1 MGQVL
6 DRIEV
11 VAEEIR
17 GQAVE
22 SETACRLTDTAAR
35 LLRDSGAIRL
45 LQPKLYGGIEAHPR
59 EFAETVMGIAA
70 LDGASGWVAGV
81 VGVHPWELAFAD
93 PRVQQEIWSENY
105 DTWIA
110 SPYAP
115 MGIATPVDGGYVLT
129 GRWSFSSGTDH
140 CQWAFL
146 GAMVGDGE
154 GGVAMPP
161 SSLHVILPRVDYQIV
176 GDSWDVIGLRGTGS
190 KDLIVDGAFIP
201 SHRTLDA
208 WKVMDGRA
216 QKEAGRSEPLY
227 NMPYSCMFPL
237 GITSAVIGIAEGALA
252 CHIAAQKDRVAITG
266 QKIKEDPYVLSAIGE
281 SAAEINASRVSL
293 IETAERFYDKLD
305 AGKEITFEE
314 RAIGRRT
321 QIAAAWR
328 AVRALDEIFTRAGG
342 GALRYSTPMQRF
354 WRDAH
359 AGLAHAVHVP
369 GPTNHASALTQL
381 GVEPQGMMRA
391 MI

>member
-6 DRIEV
+6 DRIEA

-17 GQAVE
+17 GQAVR
-22 SETACRLTDTAAR
+22 SEADCRLTDTAAG

-45 LQPKLYGGIEAHPR
+45 LQPKLYGGLEVHPR

-70 LDGASGWVAGV
+70 LDGASGWVAGI

-93 PRVQQEIWSENY
+93 PRVQEEIWGEDN
-105 DTWIA
+105 DTWMA

-115 MGIATPVDGGYVLT
+115 MGVATPVDGGYVLK

-154 GGVAMPP
+154 GGIALPP
-161 SSLHVILPRVDYQIV
+161 SSLHVILPRTDYRIV
-176 GDSWDVIGLRGTGS
+176 EDTWDVIGLRGTGS
-190 KDLIVDGAFIP
+190 KDLIVDGAFVP
-201 SHRTLDA
+201 GYRTLSA
-208 WKVMDGRA
+208 SKVMDGRA
-216 QKEAGRSEPLY
+216 QKEAGRPEPLF

-237 GITSAVIGIAEGALA
+237 GITAAVIGITEGALA
-252 CHIAAQKDRVAITG
+252 CHIAVQKNRVAITG

-293 IETAERFYDKLD
+293 IETADRFYDKVD
-305 AGKEITFEE
+305 AGKEVTFEE

-328 AVRALDEIFTRAGG
+328 AVRAVDEIFARAGG
-342 GALRYSTPMQRF
+342 GALHYKTPMQRF

-381 GVEPQGMMRA
+381 GGEPQGMMRA